1 MAKMVKLQ
9 LAPLRREE
17 EAAMPQNLTLM
28 NKAVAQAV
36 GLAKQLKDFAQYYGH
51 EELSFTLSKVN
62 DILHETKLRA
72 PKYQKTIT
80 DFFLKS
86 IITLKAFPTRKLR

>member
-1 MAKMVKLQ
+1 MTKMIKLQ
-9 LAPLRREE
+9 LALLRCERK
-17 EAAMPQNLTLM
+17 AAMPQNLTLM
-28 NKAVAQAV
+28 NKTVAQAT

-62 DILHETKLRA
+62 DILHEIKLRA

-80 DFFLKS
+80 NFFLNPYCYVKS
-86 IITLKAFPTRKLR
+86 FSYKET

>member
-9 LAPLRREE
+9 LAPLRREG

-28 NKAVAQAV
+28 NKTVAQAV

-51 EELSFTLSKVN
+51 EELSFTLF
-62 DILHETKLRA
+62 
-72 PKYQKTIT
+72 
-80 DFFLKS
+80 FFLS
-86 IITLKAFPTRKLR
+86 H